1 MDVAIFGDI
10 SRSMRKQHRKQMISF
25 IEGLLDKTLVSA
37 DGNHVALG
45 TFGDSAD
52 VAIMFNEEVFQDT
65 SNLKEAAKAMF
76 MVRPKLVGTR
86 TDLALD
92 LASKEVFTAAGGDRP
107 EAKNILLVVTDGK
120 PYIRKKD
127 KKPFIPFETS
137 TKALEVIKRRIYT
150 GKNTPF
156 IEFSSMIWP
165 FHSNKKIIVSYLHIL

>member
-65 SNLKEAAKAMF
+65 SNLKKAAKAMF

-92 LASKEVFTAAGGDRP
+92 LASRKVFTAAGGERP

-150 GKNTPF
+150 GKKYSFYRVLLDDMAFPL
-156 IEFSSMIWP
+156 
-165 FHSNKKIIVSYLHIL
+165 K

>member
-65 SNLKEAAKAMF
+65 SNMKEAAKAMF

-150 GKNTPF
+150 GKKYSFYRVLLDDMAFPL
-156 IEFSSMIWP
+156 
-165 FHSNKKIIVSYLHIL
+165 K